1 MESDLV
7 SIIIPV
13 YNGEDYIQES
23 VQSAINQSYSNI
35 EIIVVNDGSTDQT
48 IEKLKPFNSNIKV
61 ISKENGGVASALNS
75 GICEANGDYIA
86 WLSHDDIFYSSK
98 ISKQIRFLIDHP
110 SFIACYTDFQII
122 DPEGNPVKNIITP
135 WYPAKEI
142 PYQFLKN
149 MYINGST
156 TMITK
161 RILLDAGLFN
171 PNLLHTQDL
180 DMWLRLSKFGEIGK
194 VEEILLKSR
203 SHPLQG
209 SLNFEKQISEEQ
221 NYFNQLVAE
230 NSITYFFPF
239 IKNSIEDAPS
249 KINAQKHFLIGK
261 VFLKYRKWP
270 NFALNH
276 FQIAS
281 KNLNKIS
288 HKLFTTY
295 CKIIIFLFGD
305 ESDTITYKKRAVMAL
320 GFGENDKAR
329 RFSINL
335 FLRHP
340 LRLDILVIYLK
351 SLIPIKTYRS
361 IRKLIKNR

>member
-23 VQSAINQSYSNI
+23 VQSAILQSYSNI

-48 IEKLKPFNSNIKV
+48 IEKLKQFNSNIKL
-61 ISKENGGVASALNS
+61 ISKENGGVASALNT

-98 ISKQIRFLIDHP
+98 ILKQIRFLIDHP
-110 SFIACYTDFQII
+110 GFIACYADFQII

-142 PYQFLKN
+142 PFQFLKN

-156 TMITK
+156 TLIRK
-161 RILLDAGLFN
+161 QILLDVGLFN

-180 DMWLRLSKFGEIGK
+180 DMWLRLSKIGEIGK

-209 SLNFEKQISEEQ
+209 SLNFEKQIFEEQ
-221 NYFNQLVAE
+221 NFFNQLVRE
-230 NSITYFFPF
+230 NYINYFFPS
-239 IKNSIEDAPS
+239 IRNSTDDSSPI
-249 KINAQKHFLIGK
+249 INAHKHYLIGQ

-270 NFALNH
+270 SFALNH
-276 FQIAS
+276 FKIAFNYS
-281 KNLNKIS
+281 NKIS
-288 HKLFTTY
+288 HKLFAIY
-295 CKIIIFLFGD
+295 CKIIIYLFGD
-305 ESDTITYKKRAVMAL
+305 ESDTVKYKKRAIMAL
-320 GFGENDKAR
+320 GFGEIEKAR
-329 RFSINL
+329 KFSSYL

-340 LRLDILVIYLK
+340 LRLDVFVIYLK
-351 SLIPIKTYRS
+351 SLIPLNTYRS
-361 IRKLIKNR
+361 IRKFIKNR